1 MKMNFNI
8 KKCSFLLYICSLLAL
23 GGLSSCKNTFF
34 PDKDKDSDGF
44 TAIVIPRVLE
54 VDALHGK
61 TMNDSAAKLEM
72 LEVRFKNASSDRI
85 VLGEE
90 LSEERRTET
99 VAPFRLSK
107 YEVSYNLWYEVY
119 QWALKHGYEFENKGA
134 EGSYSNDTSQTF
146 FNEGG
151 SPKDKGIPVTG
162 LSWRDCMVFCNAISE
177 FAGLKPVYYSNSS
190 LTKPVRSSKYEGE
203 HAKKV
208 TNCPL
213 PYGNANETD
222 LYSLQKGAVDNPY
235 VNTSANGFRLP
246 YNREFE
252 YASRKMNDGSF
263 LSGNAIPGDTSGIIA
278 SSEERP
284 LWQQLEGKTDK
295 LTLSKSEW
303 KKYAWTMENFGDAC
317 VEKTAAGWNDKDT
330 SLNGKGKYRMHKQGS
345 KLASGLGFYDL
356 GGNAYEWVFDFGAS
370 YSKTNVTCSVTRF
383 LRSSSF
389 SISRCYATSGH
400 TYTYFPYIK
409 MSGLRLAQNV
419 Q

>member
-1 MKMNFNI
+1 
-8 KKCSFLLYICSLLAL
+8 
-23 GGLSSCKNTFF
+23 
-34 PDKDKDSDGF
+34 
-44 TAIVIPRVLE
+44 
-54 VDALHGK
+54 
-61 TMNDSAAKLEM
+61 
-72 LEVRFKNASSDRI
+72 
-85 VLGEE
+85 
-90 LSEERRTET
+90 
-99 VAPFRLSK
+99 
-107 YEVSYNLWYEVY
+107 
-119 QWALKHGYEFENKGA
+119 
-134 EGSYSNDTSQTF
+134 
-146 FNEGG
+146 
-151 SPKDKGIPVTG
+151 
-162 LSWRDCMVFCNAISE
+162 MVFCNAISE